1 MSTKS
6 YRVTMFD
13 RNAIRPNIEFI
24 VDAETK
30 PMAIAV
36 AREALHKKGM
46 AQIELMT
53 NGMAVC
59 TTTMLNSKGEA
70 VTCTMRQISPEYY
83 NTLLDECWGIAA
95 CDVVVAISSGVSS
108 ESAVAK
114 ADARLESAQN
124 DCENN
129 EQGASAV
136 TRRKRRWTKAEKRA
150 AKAAREA
157 GFTVAA

>member
-1 MSTKS
+1 MSVKS

-46 AQIELMT
+46 AQIEFMT

-70 VTCTMRQISPEYY
+70 VTCTMREVSPEYY

-108 ESAVAK
+108 ESAVSK
-114 ADARLESAQN
+114 ADARLESAMT
-124 DCENN
+124 DCEKD
-129 EQGASAV
+129 ELGASSV

-150 AKAAREA
+150 AKAAREKSLA
-157 GFTVAA
+157 IVA